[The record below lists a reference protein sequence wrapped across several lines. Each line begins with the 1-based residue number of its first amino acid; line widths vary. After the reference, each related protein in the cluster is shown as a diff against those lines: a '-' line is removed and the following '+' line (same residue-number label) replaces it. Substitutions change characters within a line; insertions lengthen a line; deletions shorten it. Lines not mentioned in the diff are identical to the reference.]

1 MHGLLTT
8 YLVTVR
14 VRATVEHA
22 LHLAPIA
29 RAIALIVHRLVEI
42 GLLLRFQGCP
52 RRCPRLRGRGM
63 EKSCGAKAT
72 FPDALRSPAVPRAA
86 QLGRLR
92 LVRVLGLFQLEL
104 QRLDLVVVVVLGR
117 RLDRSLI

>member
-1 MHGLLTT
+1 M
-8 YLVTVR
+8 
-14 VRATVEHA
+14 
-22 LHLAPIA
+22 
-29 RAIALIVHRLVEI
+29 
-42 GLLLRFQGCP
+42 
-52 RRCPRLRGRGM
+52 
-63 EKSCGAKAT
+63 KAT

-117 RLDRSLI
+117 RLDRSLIRFRFGTS